1 MTRQRAAGAVVGVVF
16 GIVLC
21 WSGMADPDVIRGAL
35 LFEQAYLFLF
45 FASAVATAVV
55 GLRILRRVR
64 ERAVLNAAPIG
75 WSAEPVQRRHL
86 AGSVLFGIGWGV
98 TGACPGP
105 IAAQLGMGVP
115 WAVVLGLG
123 AVLGVWL
130 HLRGSGADTEPACDV
145 VQGQSPPA
153 TRTTVPVA

>member
-1 MTRQRAAGAVVGVVF
+1 VTRERVAGAVVGAVF

-21 WSGMADPDVIRGAL
+21 WSGMANPDVIRSAL

-64 ERAVLNAAPIG
+64 ERAVLSDAPIG

-86 AGSVLFGIGWGV
+86 AGSALFGIGWGV

-115 WAVVLGLG
+115 WSVVIGLG
-123 AVLGVWL
+123 AVLGVSL
-130 HLRGSGADTEPACDV
+130 HLRGSGADTEPACDAV
-145 VQGQSPPA
+145 QSPPA

>member
-1 MTRQRAAGAVVGVVF
+1 VTAQRAAGAAVGVVF

-21 WSGMADPDVIRGAL
+21 WSGMADPDVIRAAL

-64 ERAVLNAAPIG
+64 ERALLNDAPIG
-75 WSAEPVQRRHL
+75 WSAEPVRRRHL

-115 WAVVLGLG
+115 WAVVIGLG

-130 HLRGSGADTEPACDV
+130 HLRRSGADTEPACDV
-145 VQGQSPPA
+145 AQSPPA